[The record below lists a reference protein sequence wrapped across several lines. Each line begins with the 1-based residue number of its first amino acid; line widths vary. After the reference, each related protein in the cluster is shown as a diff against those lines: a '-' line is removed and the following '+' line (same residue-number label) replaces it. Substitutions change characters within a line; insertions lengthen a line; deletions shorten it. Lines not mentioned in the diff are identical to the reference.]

1 MQIAGFTRRQTRTT
15 HNKNQLAGHVCQLTD
30 YVILETFI
38 VYFYVNRK
46 KISKFDWHHKTNE
59 RAGETMSSAE
69 MIFTRNSSH
78 NFVSTSFNPF
88 SYAPTNGDENY
99 FHNKTPTSGGNILI
113 FMLPKHEKE
122 LRLLWYTRAKTK
134 KKKKSSNKRKKK
146 VFFWY
151 SEEEKI
157 PIGIYLLKKHSLD
170 GLPSKKNNYLIVC
183 FFPSYFFAFIHKR
196 VESGKFSGC
205 AQENKVLHFI
215 KYSLSCACF
224 FICLKDFST
233 MHTTAAVG
241 FWGNI
246 TRT

>member
-1 MQIAGFTRRQTRTT
+1 MWT
-15 HNKNQLAGHVCQLTD
+15 
-30 YVILETFI
+30 EE
-38 VYFYVNRK
+38 

-59 RAGETMSSAE
+59 RAGGKQWAQ
-69 MIFTRNSSH
+69 H
-78 NFVSTSFNPF
+78 KWF
-88 SYAPTNGDENY
+88 SLELLLIILSRQRSILFLCTKQTATKNY

-122 LRLLWYTRAKTK
+122 LRLLWYTRAKK
-134 KKKKSSNKRKKK
+134 NEAIKGKKSFFFDIRRRK
-146 VFFWY
+146 
-151 SEEEKI
+151 KI

-183 FFPSYFFAFIHKR
+183 SFPSSFFFAFIHKR

-224 FICLKDFST
+224 FVCLKDFST